1 MVTRGVTLP
10 DNNELV
16 GGPSKMIL
24 DQPVNQKQPGGD
36 QMFPL

>member
-1 MVTRGVTLP
+1 MVASGVTWP
-10 DNNELV
+10 NNNEHV
-16 GGPSKMIL
+16 GGPSKKIL

>member
-1 MVTRGVTLP
+1 MVASGVTLP
-10 DNNELV
+10 NNNELV
-16 GGPSKMIL
+16 GGPSKKIL